1 MLAKE
6 RISISRTLTVA
17 LAASFLIA
25 PLPAA
30 SEQPPADNR
39 GLGLTDTDFL
49 RAINSIGLKVP
60 VVVIDKTDDDPKFDT
75 NLVTYG
81 FGPCVTATAETDAK
95 TKHILSMGVAPTA
108 DDNSGCSAD
117 DHEMKN
123 LVFVVAVEIMRVVS
137 TAHDITKIGDAFVT
151 LAQRLQRDPNSGMR
165 SAEMKLGGRTVQMMS
180 LLNDSRVEFRIYA
193 E

>member
-6 RISISRTLTVA
+6 RISITVA

-30 SEQPPADNR
+30 SQQPPADT
-39 GLGLTDTDFL
+39 GGFGMTDTDFL

-81 FGPCVTATAETDAK
+81 FGPCVTATADR
-95 TKHILSMGVAPTA
+95 
-108 DDNSGCSAD
+108 C
-117 DHEMKN
+117 
-123 LVFVVAVEIMRVVS
+123 
-137 TAHDITKIGDAFVT
+137 
-151 LAQRLQRDPNSGMR
+151 
-165 SAEMKLGGRTVQMMS
+165 
-180 LLNDSRVEFRIYA
+180 
-193 E
+193 